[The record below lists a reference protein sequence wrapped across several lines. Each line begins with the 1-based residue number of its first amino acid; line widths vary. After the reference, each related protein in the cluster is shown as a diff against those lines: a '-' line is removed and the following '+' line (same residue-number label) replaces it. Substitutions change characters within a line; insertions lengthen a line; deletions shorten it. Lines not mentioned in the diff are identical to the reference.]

1 MTDGRM
7 AGGIAY
13 SSSSR
18 SLDLNRSEN
27 RPRQKMENMN
37 GEYKISNPNLL
48 AGAHFDSDYSK
59 FSNVEYF
66 DVSSTKPKL
75 SSASLSSPKI

>member
-1 MTDGRM
+1 
-7 AGGIAY
+7 
-13 SSSSR
+13 
-18 SLDLNRSEN
+18 
-27 RPRQKMENMN
+27 MENMN